1 MKLRC
6 CLVVAM
12 ASNRVIGRD
21 GGMPW
26 HIPADLRHF
35 KSVTM
40 GKPMIMGRKTF
51 QSIGRPLP
59 GRTNIVVTRD
69 PDFAVDGLTVAAT
82 IDGAMAIAEATAL
95 SDGAAEVMVI
105 GGGEIYA
112 RALPLADRLYLTEI
126 HSDIDGDVRFPE
138 IDRAAWREVAR
149 ADIAAEGDTPSHS
162 FVTLDRV

>member
-1 MKLRC
+1 MTLRC

-35 KSVTM
+35 RAVTM
-40 GKPMIMGRKTF
+40 GRPIVMGRKTF

-59 GRTNIVVTRD
+59 GRSNIVVTRD
-69 PDFAVDGLTVAAT
+69 QGFSVPGVTVFGNVD
-82 IDGAMAIAEATAL
+82 DAL
-95 SDGAAEVMVI
+95 QAAESTARRDGVDEIMVI

-112 RALPLADRLYLTEI
+112 RLLPAASRIYLTEV
-126 HSDIDGDVRFPE
+126 HEAPDGDVVFPE
-138 IDRAAWREVAR
+138 INAAVWRETAR
-149 ADIAAEGDTPSHS
+149 DDFAADGETPAYS
-162 FVTLDRV
+162 FVTLDRA

>member
-1 MKLRC
+1 MTLRC

-35 KSVTM
+35 RAVTM
-40 GKPMIMGRKTF
+40 GRPLIMGRKTF

-69 PDFAVDGLTVAAT
+69 RTFAAPGITVVRSADEALREA
-82 IDGAMAIAEATAL
+82 GATARR
-95 SDGAAEVMVI
+95 DGVDEIMAI
-105 GGGEIYA
+105 GGGEMYA
-112 RALPLADRLYLTEI
+112 RLLPMASRIHLTEI
-126 HSDIDGDVRFPE
+126 HDTPDGDVFFPD
-138 IDRAAWREVAR
+138 IDPAMWREIAR
-149 ADIAAEGDTPSHS
+149 EDIAADGETPAYS
-162 FVTLDRV
+162 FVTLDRA